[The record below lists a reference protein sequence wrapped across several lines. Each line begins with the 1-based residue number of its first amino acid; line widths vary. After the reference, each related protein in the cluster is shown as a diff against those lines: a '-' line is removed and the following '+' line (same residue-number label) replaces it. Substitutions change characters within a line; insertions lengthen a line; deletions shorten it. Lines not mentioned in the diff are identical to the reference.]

1 MLPSPKLFLKAHCPR
16 ARQFRAAGT
25 PAAAVAQPERMP
37 LLLHPQGLPHP
48 GQSKDEAEGA
58 PEDFYGVKEARRY
71 HKNPIVAWTT
81 KESLGPPALPK
92 LHLVQSTHLQATS
105 LTYMCSSTC
114 SSTGI
119 GNASPPP
126 PFQGW
131 LWSSSFQRLPYLT
144 GCWLCCCDFQPSS
157 LQPSGGKMVA
167 AQYIQHHCPTPLWAG
182 TYHHSWGMWVC
193 SCSRSCFP
201 CRRLDSPKIQVRSS
215 PKILVTGDGL
225 ELATCYAQ
233 PRRRLMLLK

>member
-58 PEDFYGVKEARRY
+58 PEDLWGEGSQEIPQKPNCCLDHQGKPWA
-71 HKNPIVAWTT
+71 
-81 KESLGPPALPK
+81 
-92 LHLVQSTHLQATS
+92 
-105 LTYMCSSTC
+105 SSTTQIT
-114 SSTGI
+114 SGPVHPSA
-119 GNASPPP
+119 GNFTHVHVQLHVLLHWHRKCIPPPP